1 MSLLCKPSSPE
12 KEVKLGTVLTSEQF
26 LTLHAISP
34 SFLFHA
40 VPNVPN
46 ITALARLS
54 GTRGILTWQ
63 PYTLDTS
70 KGFLTKIEVSYLIV
84 PVTSIRCPSSLD
96 SAKIIR
102 IEVNESRYT
111 FADLQ
116 AEEEY
121 CVAVR
126 AWTATGPSPYSE
138 VQRLPR
144 KYIII
149 EGLGLICKL

>member
-1 MSLLCKPSSPE
+1 M
-12 KEVKLGTVLTSEQF
+12 
-26 LTLHAISP
+26 
-34 SFLFHA
+34 
-40 VPNVPN
+40 PN

-70 KGFLTKIEVSYLIV
+70 KGFLTKIEVSYLVV
-84 PVTSIRCPSSLD
+84 PVTSSRCPSLD
-96 SAKIIR
+96 NAKIIR

-111 FADLQ
+111 FTDLQ

-126 AWTATGPSPYSE
+126 AWTATGSSPYSE

-149 EGLGLICKL
+149 EVLGANIICWL